1 MKPAPFTYHVATTT
15 QAALGL
21 LEELRDQARVLAGG
35 QSLVPLMNFRLA
47 RPAHLIDINPIDTL
61 DYVRIDDGTVAVGA
75 RTRQSTLERSR
86 EAAEHAPLLVE
97 AIRLVGHPPIRH
109 RGTVG
114 GCLAHADPAAELP
127 AVAAAADGEIVLASV
142 RGSRTL
148 PAVDFFQ
155 GPFTTA
161 LAADELLTELRLP
174 AWPTGTGYAF
184 HEFSRTH
191 GNFAV
196 VGAAVLVH
204 MHGGRIDRT
213 AIALCGVAG
222 APVRARAAEQRL
234 LNTAAE
240 EEALDSA
247 AEAATADL
255 DPPSDIHGTAA
266 FRRKVAGVHV
276 RRALELAVARARG
289 ERS

>member
-1 MKPAPFTYHVATTT
+1 MKPAPFTYHAATTAH
-15 QAALGL
+15 AALGL
-21 LEELRDQARVLAGG
+21 LDELRDQARVLAGG

-61 DYVRIDDGTVAVGA
+61 EYVRIDDGTLAVGA

-114 GCLAHADPAAELP
+114 GCLAHADPAAELA
-127 AVAAAADGEIVLASV
+127 AVAAAADGEIVLASL

-155 GPFTTA
+155 APFTTA
-161 LAADELLTELRLP
+161 LGADELLTELRLP
-174 AWPTGTGYAF
+174 VWPAGTGYAF
-184 HEFSRTH
+184 LEFTRTH

-196 VGAAVLVH
+196 VGAAVLLH
-204 MHGGRIDRT
+204 MEGGRIDRT

-222 APVRARAAEQRL
+222 TPVRATAAEQRL
-234 LNTAAE
+234 LNSVPAE
-240 EEALDSA
+240 DVLDSA
-247 AEAATADL
+247 AEAATQDL
-255 DPPSDIHGTAA
+255 NPPSDIHGTAA
-266 FRRKVAGVHV
+266 FRRKVAAVYV